1 MTAIPDGAPVLELRG
16 VTKRYGAFKA
26 VDDVSISLP
35 RGERHGL
42 IGPNGAGKTTLFN
55 LIAGT
60 LRVSSGRVLLKGD
73 DMTSAGEHV
82 RARAGVGRTFQH
94 SSLFATMT
102 CAENL
107 ALAVRRSSGW
117 GTAWYLAA
125 GRRRAVAEETD
136 RLLAVVS
143 LTERGHDLVA
153 DLSHGER
160 RQLEVAMA
168 LAGSPE
174 LLLFDEPTA
183 GMSPIETAQFT
194 ELVLELPG
202 DLTVLVIEHDLDVVF
217 SVADRLS
224 VLAAG
229 RLLEQGTP
237 DQIRSS
243 PQVEDVYLGTGH
255 EEVFIT
261 S

>member
-16 VTKRYGAFKA
+16 VTKQYGAFKA

-73 DMTSAGEHV
+73 DMTSAGEHT

-107 ALAVRRSSGW
+107 ALAVRRASGW
-117 GTAWYLAA
+117 GTAWYLPA
-125 GRRRAVAEETD
+125 GRRRAVAEDTD
-136 RLLAVVS
+136 RLLDVVS
-143 LTERGHDLVA
+143 LSERGHDLVA

-168 LAGSPE
+168 LAGNPE

-229 RLLEQGTP
+229 SLLEQGPP

-255 EEVFIT
+255 EEVFI
-261 S
+261 SS